1 MGVRLIQ
8 ECSVTIR
15 RASIAVR
22 SKAVVVALGAAIV
35 LMLASCSMF
44 SQSAA
49 DRVVG
54 GVPEGFREG
63 SVVPV
68 QSYLASPRAGWVN
81 DEEFGIVLTGSSS
94 CPPVVTKM
102 RALSADEITFS
113 VNFSR
118 LGRGHCTDDAAPR
131 THIFQVPPEVTE
143 RPIRLIPESFSEI
156 DHILLP

>member
-1 MGVRLIQ
+1 MV
-8 ECSVTIR
+8 S
-15 RASIAVR
+15 
-22 SKAVVVALGAAIV
+22 LGAAIV

-54 GVPEGFREG
+54 GVPDGFRDG

-81 DEEFGIVLTGSSS
+81 DEEFGIVLVGSSS
-94 CPPVVTKM
+94 CPPTITKM
-102 RALSADEITFS
+102 RVVSDDEITFS
-113 VNFSR
+113 VNSSR
-118 LGRGHCTDDAAPR
+118 IGRGNCTDDAAPR

-143 RPIRLIPESFSEI
+143 RPILLIPESFSEI